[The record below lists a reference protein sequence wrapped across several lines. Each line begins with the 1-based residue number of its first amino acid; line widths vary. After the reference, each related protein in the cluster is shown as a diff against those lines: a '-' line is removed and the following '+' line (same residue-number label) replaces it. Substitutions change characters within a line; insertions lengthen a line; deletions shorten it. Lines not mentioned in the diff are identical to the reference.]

1 MLLFSFFFDVRLC
14 GVTKSH
20 DPQGFGCY
28 SGLIVTQASVP
39 SIPGYAIQHK
49 LGTGRMAV
57 VYLATDSKKRQIA
70 LKIPK
75 PETLQDATLAKMFA
89 NEIALSRG
97 LEHPRIVFCYDGIA
111 TGANAHLAMRYIQG
125 NPLDELDLGP
135 EAALKVLA
143 DVAGAL
149 EYIHGRKIV
158 HQDIKPGN
166 IFVAGG
172 HGYLADFG
180 AAINETNPG
189 QPAGSP
195 FYMAPELYTGEHGTS
210 KSDAYSFGILAYEQ
224 LTMMRP
230 IVGES
235 YEQLQ
240 AAHLARV
247 PAPIR
252 SVNPEIPKALA
263 SLIDRS
269 LSKNPIH
276 RPSMNQFRAELEAMT
291 GPDPEAAKAEAK
303 APTVMPVGRSS
314 SEPVQRRIEAS
325 AMRAKAE
332 KGGFFSRMFKKK

>member
-1 MLLFSFFFDVRLC
+1 VI
-14 GVTKSH
+14 KSH
-20 DPQGFGCY
+20 DPQGFHCY
-28 SGLIVTQASVP
+28 SDLIVRQASAP
-39 SIPGYAIQHK
+39 SIPGYTIQHK

-75 PETLQDATLAKMFA
+75 PETLQDPTLAKMFA

-97 LEHPRIVFCYDGIA
+97 LEHPRIVFCYDGIP
-111 TGANAHLAMRYIQG
+111 TGANAHLAMRYVQG
-125 NPLDELDLGP
+125 NPLDQLDLGP
-135 EAALKVLA
+135 EAALKMLA
-143 DVAGAL
+143 DVASAL

-158 HQDIKPGN
+158 HQDVKPGN
-166 IFVAGG
+166 IFVSVG

-189 QPAGSP
+189 QAAGSP
-195 FYMAPELYTGEHGTS
+195 FYMAPELYAGEHGTS
-210 KSDAYSFGILAYEQ
+210 KSDVYSFGILAYEQ

-269 LSKNPIH
+269 LAKNPMH
-276 RPSMNQFRAELEAMT
+276 RPTMNQFRAELEAMT

-303 APTVMPVGRSS
+303 AATVMPVGRAT
-314 SEPVQRRIEAS
+314 SEPVQRRIEVTT
-325 AMRAKAE
+325 MRAKEE

>member
-1 MLLFSFFFDVRLC
+1 
-14 GVTKSH
+14 
-20 DPQGFGCY
+20 
-28 SGLIVTQASVP
+28 
-39 SIPGYAIQHK
+39 
-49 LGTGRMAV
+49 MAV

-75 PETLQDATLAKMFA
+75 PETLQDPTLAKMFA

-97 LEHPRIVFCYDGIA
+97 LEHPRIVFCYDGIP
-111 TGANAHLAMRYIQG
+111 TGANAHLAMRYVQG
-125 NPLDELDLGP
+125 NPLDQLDLGP
-135 EAALKVLA
+135 EAALKMLA
-143 DVAGAL
+143 DVASAL

-158 HQDIKPGN
+158 HQDVKPGN
-166 IFVAGG
+166 IFVSVG

-189 QPAGSP
+189 QAAGSP
-195 FYMAPELYTGEHGTS
+195 FYMAPELYAGEHGTS
-210 KSDAYSFGILAYEQ
+210 KSDVYSFGILAYEQ

-269 LSKNPIH
+269 LAKNPMH
-276 RPSMNQFRAELEAMT
+276 RPTMNQFRAELEAMT

-303 APTVMPVGRSS
+303 AATVMPVGRAT
-314 SEPVQRRIEAS
+314 SEPVQRRVEVTT
-325 AMRAKAE
+325 MRAKEE
-332 KGGFFSRMFKKK
+332 KGGFFSWIFKKK